1 MNRIAVVMQPLLEM
15 AQTYIFFFRALFN
28 VFTWQDPVLCFWLCF
43 IGPPLAIILYVCP
56 YRMLFAFLGIYW
68 IGPQNYLIRIY
79 RESKDGYEPPNF
91 DLIVKK
97 KKIEKNDDFRE
108 LQFFSS
114 EAPGNQQIR
123 FRNIDPAQVKQ
134 IVVPSNVMQYSSRF
148 YDWPPEPKYARVYAS
163 EAPSNLLV
171 PGYAADVNGNAYDSD
186 STYVFDQAA
195 RKKDE
200 EEREKLKKKKKKK
213 KGVGRKITD
222 GIKKTTQLSVGV
234 VETAG
239 GAVLHGT
246 EQVLGAT
253 AGVTVEA
260 VKGTAKITQSVVKG
274 TSKQAVSAAKGTGNF
289 LRLRK
294 RNKMRYKNQY
304 YSDDDDDDVYY

>member
-1 MNRIAVVMQPLLEM
+1 M
-15 AQTYIFFFRALFN
+15 
-28 VFTWQDPVLCFWLCF
+28 
-43 IGPPLAIILYVCP
+43 
-56 YRMLFAFLGIYW
+56 YW

-79 RESKDGYEPPNF
+79 RESKPDYEPPNF

-134 IVVPSNVMQYSSRF
+134 IVVPSNVMMYRNRF

-171 PGYAADVNGNAYDSD
+171 PGYAEDVNGNSYDSD

-222 GIKKTTQLSVGV
+222 GIKKTTQMSIGA

-239 GAVLHGT
+239 GAVLTGT

-253 AGVTVEA
+253 AGVTVGA
-260 VKGTAKITQSVVKG
+260 VKGTANITKSVVKG
-274 TSKQAVSAAKGTGNF
+274 TSRQAVSAAKGTGNF

-294 RNKMRYKNQY
+294 RNKKKFHASQY
-304 YSDDDDDDVYY
+304 YSDDDDEYY